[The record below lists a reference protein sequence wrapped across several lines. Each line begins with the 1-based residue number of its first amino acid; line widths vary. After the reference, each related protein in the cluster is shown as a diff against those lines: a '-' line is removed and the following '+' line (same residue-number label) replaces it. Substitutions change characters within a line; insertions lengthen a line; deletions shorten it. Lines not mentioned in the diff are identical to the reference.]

1 MRRRLKVPGLR
12 LVVCAGMKIPR
23 YLLDYSNI
31 TFEKMYTD
39 VLVIGTGIAGLY
51 SAIHAHKKSA
61 SVMIVTKDKLED
73 SNTELAQGG
82 IAAVFD
88 EEDSVELHLEDT
100 LVAGAGLCNKTAVEI
115 LVTEGPDRVRE
126 LIEMGTNFD
135 RNQDQIALTREGA
148 HSRRRILHAGGDA
161 TGEELRRSLTRV
173 ALNQLGIPVHEKTF
187 ILDLITHKGRCY
199 GALAYCHFYNKFIAY
214 LAPITVLA
222 AGGCGQVFQMTS
234 NPDVATGDGMSFA
247 FRAGIELTDMEFMQ
261 FHPTTLYLPD
271 LPSFLISEA
280 VRGEGAVLRNA
291 AGVRYM
297 VGQHPLAELAPRD
310 VVARA
315 NVNQMREDGKNHV
328 WLDITHK
335 DPEFIKKRFPN
346 IYKTCLKHGIDMTK
360 DWVPVAPA
368 AHYMMGGIRADL
380 YGVTSLPGLYAC
392 GEVACN
398 GVHGANR
405 LASNSLLDGLVYGYR
420 IVEKAIPELEKF
432 DQDLDQIPLF
442 VSEPKRKDKPTV
454 NNYRERLQKLMFQK
468 VGILRSEESLKEA
481 LEQIEELAE
490 YLDYECSCMED
501 WETQNMIQI
510 ARIMIGGALARKE
523 SRGAHHRLDYPEP
536 NPEYQ
541 SRHFSFSR
549 QHQRGESVELE
560 S

>member
-1 MRRRLKVPGLR
+1 
-12 LVVCAGMKIPR
+12 MKIPR

-31 TFEKMYTD
+31 TFERMYTD

-51 SAIHAHKKSA
+51 SAIHAHKRSA
-61 SVMIVTKDKLED
+61 DVLIVTKDKLED
-73 SNTELAQGG
+73 SNTEHAQGG

-88 EEDSVELHLEDT
+88 KEDSTALHVEDT

-115 LVTEGPDRVRE
+115 LVTEGPDRVRD

-135 RNQDQIALTREGA
+135 RNHDQIALTREGA

-187 ILDLITHKGRCY
+187 ILDLITHEGRCY
-199 GALAYCHFYNKFIAY
+199 GALAYCHFYKKFIAY
-214 LAPITVLA
+214 LAPVTILA
-222 AGGCGQVFQMTS
+222 AGGSGQVYQMTS
-234 NPDVATGDGMSFA
+234 NPDVATGDGMAVA
-247 FRAGIELTDMEFMQ
+247 FRAGVELMDMEFVQ
-261 FHPTTLYLPD
+261 FHPTTLYLPGQ
-271 LPSFLISEA
+271 PSFLISEA

-291 AGVRYM
+291 AGERYM

-315 NVNQMREDGKNHV
+315 NVHQMQKDGKNHV

-335 DPEFIKKRFPN
+335 DPEFVKKRFPT
-346 IYKTCLKHGIDMTK
+346 IYKTCLKYGIDMTK

-368 AHYMMGGIRADL
+368 AHYMMGGVRTNL
-380 YGVTSLPGLYAC
+380 YGMTSIPGLYAC
-392 GEVACN
+392 GEVACT

-420 IVEKAIPELEKF
+420 IIEKAIPELAHF
-432 DQDLDQIPLF
+432 NQDIDQIPLF
-442 VSEPKRKDKPTV
+442 TPEEKLQGGSTSDDIRK
-454 NNYRERLQKLMFQK
+454 RLQQVMFQK
-468 VGILRSEESLKEA
+468 VGILRNEESLEEA
-481 LEQIEELAE
+481 LAEIRELAE
-490 YLDYECSCMED
+490 YVAYQRSSMED
-501 WETQNMIQI
+501 WETQNMLQI
-510 ARIMIGGALARKE
+510 AQVMIRSALARKE
-523 SRGAHHRLDYPEP
+523 SRGAHHRLDYPESD
-536 NPEYQ
+536 PEYQ

>member
-1 MRRRLKVPGLR
+1 
-12 LVVCAGMKIPR
+12 MKIPR

-51 SAIHAHKKSA
+51 SAIHSHKKSA
-61 SVMIVTKDKLED
+61 NVLIVTKDKLED

-88 EEDSVELHLEDT
+88 KEDSTKLHLEDT
-100 LVAGAGLCNKTAVEI
+100 LIAGAGLCNKTAVEI

-187 ILDLITHKGRCY
+187 ILDLITHEGRCY

-234 NPDVATGDGMSFA
+234 NPYVATGDGMAVA
-247 FRAGIELTDMEFMQ
+247 FRAGVELMDMEFVQ

-291 AGVRYM
+291 DGERYM
-297 VGQHPLAELAPRD
+297 VDQHPLAELAPRD

-315 NVNQMREDGKNHV
+315 NVNQMRKDGKNHV

-335 DPEFIKKRFPN
+335 DPKFIKNRFPN

-368 AHYMMGGIRADL
+368 AHYMMGGVRTDL
-380 YGVTSLPGLYAC
+380 YGVTSMPGLYAC

-432 DQDLDQIPLF
+432 DQNLDQIPF
-442 VSEPKRKDKPTV
+442 FIPETKRIGEPSV
-454 NNYRERLQKLMFQK
+454 NNYRDRLQKLMFQK
-468 VGILRSEESLKEA
+468 VGILRSEESLMEA
-481 LEQIEELAE
+481 FEQVEELAE
-490 YLDYECSCMED
+490 YLDYGCSCMEN

-523 SRGAHHRLDYPEP
+523 SRGAHYRLDYPEP
-536 NPEYQ
+536 DHDYQ

-549 QHQRGESVELE
+549 QHQRSESVELE